1 MNLGILLLLCETRRT
16 SSPTLTSA
24 TIHPYLLVVGLP
36 VELLLTGPVYGITG
50 PLSLLLFVP
59 WILAIGTMLII
70 KPIWE
75 PRSPP
80 VDQPR

>member
-1 MNLGILLLLCETRRT
+1 LGILLLRCERRRT
-16 SSPTLTSA
+16 SSPRLTSA
-24 TIHPYLLVVGLP
+24 TIHPDLLVGGLP
-36 VELLLTGPVYGITG
+36 VELLLTGPVCGITG
-50 PLSLLLFVP
+50 TLSLLLFLP
-59 WILAIGTMLII
+59 WILAIGVMLIV